1 MFAGSSTSYDEG
13 EKKRLSG
20 PTFLPQR
27 DDEYRPSKVLGIR
40 IDDASFPLFR
50 PRVLYWLEGEL
61 LLDVRLVPRL
71 IWRRRRSLQGKFIP
85 GKMSG
90 HSYDEGSDEFD

>member
-13 EKKRLSG
+13 EKMLSG
-20 PTFLPQR
+20 FSFLPQR

-50 PRVLYWLEGEL
+50 PRALYWLEGEL
-61 LLDVRLVPRL
+61 LRDIRLVSRF
-71 IWRRRRSLQGKFIP
+71 IWGRRRSLQGEFIF